1 MKIIDE
7 FRKFILRGNIAEL
20 AIGFTVGAAF
30 TAIVKSLV
38 EDIILPPVSFFLGSA
53 DFSNNFLV
61 LRGNGRVFTTLAEA
75 QQAGAVTLNY
85 GRFING
91 LLSLLIIG
99 ITMFFVVRWINR
111 MNDRLEQQF
120 SGSKKTEG
128 QSDKKCPYCLSTIPY
143 NAVKCAHCTADLDM
157 VKSPQG

>member
-1 MKIIDE
+1 MKIIAE

-38 EDIILPPVSFFLGSA
+38 EDIILPPVSYFLGSA

-61 LRGNGRVFTTLAEA
+61 LRDGKMPFMTLAEA
-75 QQAGAVTLNY
+75 QQAGAITLNY
-85 GRFING
+85 GRFLNG

-120 SGSKKTEG
+120 GAPKKTEDP
-128 QSDKKCPYCLSTIPY
+128 SDKKCQFCLSTIPY
-143 NAVKCAHCTADLDM
+143 SAVKCAHCTADLPAAN
-157 VKSPQG
+157 K